1 VNFSTIN
8 SDVDRPFRRYTR
20 FLLFCLFGGLAVSG
34 ILTYSVDPYGV
45 FGNNT
50 LGIYISAEREA
61 KTMMVHEYPH
71 DVLLLGNSKSALVAV
86 GGVKEAKVFNGGIA
100 GASMAEILLY
110 AERFAR
116 PQELVI
122 LGVDLG
128 QDGSVGQVEEDPF
141 RPLNVKRKAGYIF
154 SLKSVEYTFKTLG
167 KSWSGAPPSLKV
179 NGAQHP
185 ERWYREYRE
194 SNPPLLAYR
203 VEQFVE
209 GWIEQ
214 ISIEPEAFD
223 AYKRLKEMLADRGID
238 LRVCVYPMHP
248 DITSKFTE
256 EHRMHLSQWRFEM
269 QLIFPRMQDFSRGEY
284 SSYEHFTATDPVHFL
299 PETGTRMLSKI
310 LSTEED

>member
-1 VNFSTIN
+1 M
-8 SDVDRPFRRYTR
+8 
-20 FLLFCLFGGLAVSG
+20 G
-34 ILTYSVDPYGV
+34 ILTYSVDPYGI
-45 FGNNT
+45 FGKNT

-61 KTMMVHEYPH
+61 KTTMIHDYTH
-71 DVLLLGNSKSALVAV
+71 DVLLLGSSKSALVAV
-86 GGVKEAKVFNGGIA
+86 GGVKKAKVFNGGIA
-100 GASMAEILLY
+100 GASMEEILLY

-116 PQELVI
+116 LQDLVI

-128 QDGSVGQVEEDPF
+128 QNGSVGQVEEDPF
-141 RPLNVKRKAGYIF
+141 RPLNLKRKAGYVF

-194 SNPPLLAYR
+194 PNPSLLAYR

-209 GWIEQ
+209 GWVEQ

-223 AYKRLKEMLADRGID
+223 AYKRLKGMLADRGID
-238 LRVCVYPMHP
+238 LRVFVYPMHQ
-248 DITSKFTE
+248 DIISKFTE
-256 EHRMHLSQWRFEM
+256 EQRMRLSQWRFEM
-269 QLIFPRMQDFSRGEY
+269 QRIFPSMQDFSRGEY

-299 PETGTRMLSKI
+299 PETGARILTKI
-310 LSTEED
+310 LSAEEDADR